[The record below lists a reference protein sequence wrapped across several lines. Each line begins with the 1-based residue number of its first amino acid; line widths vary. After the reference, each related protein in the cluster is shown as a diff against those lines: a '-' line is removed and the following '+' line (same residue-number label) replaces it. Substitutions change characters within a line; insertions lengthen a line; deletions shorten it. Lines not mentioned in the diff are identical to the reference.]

1 MWGFSV
7 KGSMKDIVID
17 YDMCKYSIG
26 SIAEKR
32 SIKAVHRESGDEYTF
47 DTRTSFWGEWRKKA
61 GGWLAED
68 NQKRLTPRQP
78 EEFDIQDIQEP
89 LASKVA
95 TRAVDNFIDKITEQ
109 LGSRDYYG
117 YIGRGD
123 SWRVEASTIMKYKG
137 QRTDSLRPIHL
148 DTIEKH
154 LLKKHEALVVSGLE
168 ADDMLVIDSYKNKKL
183 IVVGEDKDF
192 MGCEINFYNPNTMI
206 KPLNIRGFGE
216 LRIGS
221 NKKVQGHGRIWLYH
235 QVLSG
240 DSVDNYKANSAS
252 TVKWGEKSSYSLLNK
267 CSNDKQ
273 AFEALVEGY
282 QLMYPTKTEITGWR
296 GDKFDID
303 WLYVMQEN
311 FTMAHMLRKTD
322 DKFVVKDVLDKLKVG
337 Y

>member
-1 MWGFSV
+1 MLED
-7 KGSMKDIVID
+7 KDIVFD
-17 YDMCKYSIG
+17 YDMCKYTIG

-32 SIKAVHRESGDEYTF
+32 SIKAVHRESGDECTF
-47 DTRTSFWGEWRKKA
+47 KNRTELWGDWRKKE

-68 NQKRLTPRQP
+68 NTKRLTPRLA
-78 EEFDIQDIQEP
+78 EEFDVEDIQEP
-89 LASKVA
+89 LPAKVA
-95 TRAVDNFIDKITEQ
+95 TRAVDDWIDKITEQ

-117 YIGRGD
+117 YIGKGD

-137 QRTDSLRPIHL
+137 QRADSLRPLHL
-148 DTIEKH
+148 ETIEKH
-154 LLKKHEALVVSGLE
+154 LIKKHEAITVTNLE

-192 MGCEINFYNPNTMI
+192 MGCEINFFNPNKMV
-206 KPLNIRGFGE
+206 KPLAIKGFGE

-221 NKKVQGHGRIWLYH
+221 DKKVQGHGRIWLYH

-252 TVKWGEKSSYSLLNK
+252 VLKWAEKSSFALLHK

-273 AFEALVEGY
+273 ALEALVEGY
-282 QLMYPTKTEITGWR
+282 KLLYPTPTEVTGWR

-303 WLYVMQEN
+303 FMYVLQEN
-311 FTMAHMLRKTD
+311 FTMAHMLRNHTD
-322 DKFVVKDVLDKLKVG
+322 FINVKEMFDRVG
-337 Y
+337 VRYV

>member
-1 MWGFSV
+1 MQ
-7 KGSMKDIVID
+7 DIVFD
-17 YDMCKYSIG
+17 FDMCKYTIG

-32 SIKAVHRESGDEYTF
+32 SIKAVHRESGDEYSF
-47 DTRTSFWGEWRKKA
+47 KTRTDFWGEWRKKQ

-68 NQKRLTPRQP
+68 NQRRLTPRLA
-78 EEFDIQDIQEP
+78 EEFDVEDIQEP
-89 LASKVA
+89 LPDKVA
-95 TRAVDNFIDKITEQ
+95 TRAVDNFIDKITDQ

-117 YIGRGD
+117 YIGKGD

-137 QRTDSLRPIHL
+137 QRQDGLKPLHL
-148 DTIEKH
+148 ETIERH
-154 LLKKHEALVVSGLE
+154 LLKKHDAQVITGLE

-192 MGCEINFYNPNTMI
+192 MGCELNFFNPNKMV
-206 KPLNIRGFGE
+206 KPLAIKGFGE

-221 NKKVQGHGRIWLYH
+221 DKKVQGHGRLWLYH

-240 DSVDNYKANSAS
+240 DSVDNYKANCASAL
-252 TVKWGEKSSYSLLNK
+252 KWAEKSSFALLHK

-273 AFEALVEGY
+273 AFEALVAGY
-282 QLMYPTKTEITGWR
+282 KMLYPTKTEITGWR
-296 GDKFDID
+296 GNKFDID

-311 FTMAHMLRKTD
+311 FTMAHMLRTLD
-322 DKFVVKDVLDKLKVG
+322 DKFAVKDVLDRLKVK